1 MSLSSMTAVG
11 LHSARQIGAIVDWL
25 TSPANA
31 AREMDQSPKF
41 ALLLRD
47 AQEKDPAATVAMCS
61 LANGLNARG

>member
-1 MSLSSMTAVG
+1 
-11 LHSARQIGAIVDWL
+11 
-25 TSPANA
+25 
-31 AREMDQSPKF
+31 MDQSPKF